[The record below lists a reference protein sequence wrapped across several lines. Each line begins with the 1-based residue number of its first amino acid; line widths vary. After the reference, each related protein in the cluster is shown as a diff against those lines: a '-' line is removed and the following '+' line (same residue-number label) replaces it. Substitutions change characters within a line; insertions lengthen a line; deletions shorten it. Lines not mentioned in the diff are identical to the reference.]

1 MDKNMTDKT
10 RYRQNNV
17 THSNI
22 LTKKTGSEKPEHFYG
37 REIIEKKTTY
47 LWFKKNNKN
56 KQTLQAKIIRH
67 KIGFSAENKHH
78 V

>member
-37 REIIEKKTTY
+37 REIIEKKKNIFVVQKKQQKQTNVAG
-47 LWFKKNNKN
+47 KNN
-56 KQTLQAKIIRH
+56 QTQNRFFCRK
-67 KIGFSAENKHH
+67 
-78 V
+78 